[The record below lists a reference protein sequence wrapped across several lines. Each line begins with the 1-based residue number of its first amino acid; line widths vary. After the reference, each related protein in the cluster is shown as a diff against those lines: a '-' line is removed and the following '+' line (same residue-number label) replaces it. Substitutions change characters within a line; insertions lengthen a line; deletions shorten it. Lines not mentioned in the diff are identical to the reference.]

1 MTKKQAKNNGY
12 CQECPW
18 QQRNKCA
25 APHVYYGLRKN
36 KCAFVIMRQLEEIR
50 YKQRYWNK
58 STLDK
63 KGGTEMSKE
72 FDAEAFLDMQK
83 TWKQRQQEFLQK
95 QMLEALELAYKQMTE
110 GGFEKQDVI
119 EIVKEARDKART
131 G

>member
-1 MTKKQAKNNGY
+1 
-12 CQECPW
+12 
-18 QQRNKCA
+18 
-25 APHVYYGLRKN
+25 
-36 KCAFVIMRQLEEIR
+36 
-50 YKQRYWNK
+50 
-58 STLDK
+58 
-63 KGGTEMSKE
+63 MSKE